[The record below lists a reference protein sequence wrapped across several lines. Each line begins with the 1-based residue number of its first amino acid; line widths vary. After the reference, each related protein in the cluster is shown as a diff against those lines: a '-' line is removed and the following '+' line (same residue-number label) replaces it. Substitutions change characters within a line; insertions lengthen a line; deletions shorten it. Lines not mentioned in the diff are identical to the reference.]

1 MHDLL
6 EKNAIHRLVTP
17 RSVAFYGASDKFGM
31 GSVILNQLTALG
43 YEGQIYL
50 IHPKQTEVMG
60 RRAWPSVSDLP
71 ETPDL
76 AVVVLPAKVVGP
88 ILDECGRKGVRS
100 AIVVSG
106 GFKET
111 GAEGAAMEAE
121 LREIVKKH
129 NMRMIGPNCLGVLN
143 THHKFSTN
151 TLPYVGSPGYIGL
164 VSQSGSFVT
173 QMFGPL
179 AQRYLGFSTA
189 FSVGNEADVDLVDC
203 LEYLGE
209 CPHTR
214 VIAMYIEGIR
224 RGRAFLE
231 TARRV
236 SAKKPIVAYYVG
248 GSETGGRAGL
258 SHTGA
263 MAGPD
268 RLYDGIFRQ
277 AGVIRAETIE
287 EVFDFCQV
295 LGSMPA
301 PHGNGVVVLTDSGG
315 PGAAAADAC
324 GRAGLN
330 LPRLDQETKDRLVD
344 VFPTTGSL
352 NNPVD
357 LTFHRVPTAYVDDIP
372 KAILADENADMLL
385 MYLLMPIEVFVDAFR
400 SMGVGE
406 DEVADAAVKIMEEQS
421 EAVSSLNQ
429 FGKPVMGYTFRPL
442 ADEPIRA
449 MMKKGVVVLPGTRR
463 PARAL
468 KALLT
473 YANYKKR
480 ESERTL
486 G

>member
-1 MHDLL
+1 MH
-6 EKNAIHRLVTP
+6 EVMENSAILNLTTP
-17 RSVAFYGASDKFGM
+17 KSVVFYGASDKFGM
-31 GSVILNQLTALG
+31 GSVILTQLKALG
-43 YEGQIYL
+43 FEGDIYL
-50 IHPKQTEVMG
+50 VHPKQTEVMG
-60 RRAWPSVSDLP
+60 HRAWPSVSDLP

-76 AVVVLPAKVVGP
+76 AVVVLPAGLVGP
-88 ILDECGRKGVRS
+88 TLDECGRKGVKS

-111 GAEGAAMEAE
+111 GPEGAAMEAE
-121 LREIVKKH
+121 LREIVRGH
-129 NMRMIGPNCLGVLN
+129 GMRMVGPNCLGVLN

-179 AQRYLGFSTA
+179 AQRDLGFSTA

-224 RGRAFLE
+224 RGREFVE

-295 LGSMPA
+295 LGSLPV
-301 PHGNGVVVLTDSGG
+301 PNGNRVVVLTDSGG

-324 GRAGLN
+324 GRAGLD
-330 LPRLDQETKDRLVD
+330 LPSLDPGTKERMAD
-344 VFPTTGSL
+344 VFPVTGSL

-357 LTFHRVPTAYVDDIP
+357 LTFHRVPTAYVDEIP

-385 MYLLMPIEVFVDAFR
+385 MYLLAPVEVIAEAFR
-400 SMGVGE
+400 AMGMEHDEATAAAAKMNE
-406 DEVADAAVKIMEEQS
+406 DQA
-421 EAVSSLNQ
+421 EAVSALSEK
-429 FGKPVMGYTFRPL
+429 GKPVLGYTLRSL
-442 ADEPIRA
+442 TDEPIKT
-449 MMKKGVVVLPGTRR
+449 MMKKGVIVLPGTRR

-468 KALLT
+468 MALLT
-473 YANYKKR
+473 CRAYR
-480 ESERTL
+480 EKASARA
-486 G
+486 GG

>member
-1 MHDLL
+1 
-6 EKNAIHRLVTP
+6 
-17 RSVAFYGASDKFGM
+17 
-31 GSVILNQLTALG
+31 
-43 YEGQIYL
+43 
-50 IHPKQTEVMG
+50 
-60 RRAWPSVSDLP
+60 
-71 ETPDL
+71 
-76 AVVVLPAKVVGP
+76 
-88 ILDECGRKGVRS
+88 
-100 AIVVSG
+100 
-106 GFKET
+106 
-111 GAEGAAMEAE
+111 
-121 LREIVKKH
+121 
-129 NMRMIGPNCLGVLN
+129 MIGPNCLGVLN

-179 AQRYLGFSTA
+179 AQRDLGFSTA
-189 FSVGNEADVDLVDC
+189 FSVGNEGDVDLVDC
-203 LEYLGE
+203 LEYLGD

-214 VIAMYIEGIR
+214 VIALYIEGIR
-224 RGRAFLE
+224 RGRAFVE

-295 LGSMPA
+295 LASMPV
-301 PHGNGVVVLTDSGG
+301 PRGNRVVVLTDSGG

-324 GRAGLN
+324 GRSGLD
-330 LPRLDQETKDRLVD
+330 LPPLDPGTKERMAD
-344 VFPTTGSL
+344 VFPVTGSL

-357 LTFHRVPTAYVDDIP
+357 LTFHRVPTAYVDEIP

-385 MYLLMPIEVFVDAFR
+385 MYLLMPVEV
-400 SMGVGE
+400 
-406 DEVADAAVKIMEEQS
+406 VADLFRTMGMSDDESASAAAKMMAEQAD
-421 EAVSSLNQ
+421 AVSALSE
-429 FGKPVMGYTFRPL
+429 FGKPIMGYTLRSL
-442 ADEPIRA
+442 TDEPIKA

-468 KALLT
+468 SALLT
-473 YANYKKR
+473 LRNYR
-480 ESERTL
+480 EKEAARAR